1 MRNNYNYILSALVLI
16 FFISSSSLLSQTYQ
30 RVGQNLSYSS
40 DTNKNVVFTK
50 SVDGSVDIT
59 ANLNMLSF
67 KEGSNYYGY
76 DLDGDGGE
84 TYSAIPNNWD
94 FEIIELCGSACTNL
108 TNNKKT
114 FTYSGSNNNTI
125 TVRIKVFD
133 TSSGQTINNL
143 SNVRLQFFIR
153 DNFTVANATWNACV
167 QAFVLSV
174 NEATNG
180 DGTAACSPYTIKV
193 YNQNDKASGPIYEN
207 TQANN
212 TWNLDLDVGKYQA
225 DIFNSCG
232 EEIIDYEIDIREA
245 YTFGSEVIFQ
255 GFQCVDDTTGL
266 GVIQIQGAR
275 IFEGG
280 DYDGTIMWELHNGV
294 VAEED
299 VFSTVSNTSIIRNNS
314 NPANSIF
321 RSSDQSPH
329 NPPFTYGNVNIT
341 LEFPNL
347 DVGTYTFA
355 FKDFNGCIETE
366 TIEIKKPLDILSELD
381 QDSSKTTLDCF
392 EDDDGKLTFI
402 ASGGWT
408 EPFVGNLI
416 NTPANGWGNPYVFT
430 LTDGNGVTYSS
441 GAVLDHYNAN
451 NDQDGY
457 EATFSNLPAGTYTL
471 NVTEN
476 VVTNPYDSTIIYKCS
491 KDFTQTFTITEPD
504 ELVAT
509 GTISNNNGFGISCKG
524 VNDGSIDLS
533 VTGGTPDYTY
543 AWTKTGDNTFSK
555 TTKDIDGLG
564 PGTYNVTVTDA
575 NDCIDTA
582 SFTITEPVELKI
594 ADAGL
599 DTAIDCYDGDGQIR
613 INIDGDSN
621 GDGSNQNY
629 TYTLTGTDYN
639 GNAVSESVQ
648 TTALNYTFTPKAGT
662 YTVKVTDANGCEKP
676 SDAITL
682 TQPDAPL
689 AVTGTE
695 TNVTCNDEG
704 DGEIDI
710 TVTGGTANYTYA
722 WTTNGGSGLD
732 VDAEDQTGL
741 TPGTYTVVVTDA
753 NDCTITEAFT
763 VTEPDELVATGT
775 ISNNNGFGISCKGV
789 NDGSIDL
796 SVTGGTPDYTYAW
809 TKTGDN
815 TFSKTTKDIDG
826 LGPGTYNVTVTD
838 ANDCIDTASFT
849 ITEPVELKIADA
861 GLDTAI
867 DCYDGDGQIRI
878 NIDGD
883 SNGDGSNQNYTYT
896 LTGTDYN
903 GNAVSESVQTTALN
917 YTFTPK
923 AGTYTVKVTDANGCE
938 KPSDAITLTQPNNP
952 LAISESVSNVLC
964 FGQSNGEID
973 ITVTGGTV
981 NYSYQWSKQGDT
993 NYSATSQDITG
1004 LSSGTY
1010 TVVVTDVNDCTISKT
1025 FTVTQPDDLVIN
1037 SVVSD
1042 NNGFEISCNGEKD
1055 ASINLTIQGGIAP
1068 YTFSWTTNGGSGL
1081 DVDAEDQINLGPGT
1095 YNVTV
1100 TDANNCIETAQYV
1113 IEEPDD
1119 LDDNENIPTTNTF
1132 QISCNGANDGAINI
1146 TPSGGSGSYTF
1157 NWSSNVSNSGIVQ
1170 GQEDQSNLKPGLY
1183 TLVLTDSNGCPSTFN
1198 YTLTEP
1204 NAIIVS
1210 AELSDYN
1217 GFQISSQGAQD
1228 GEIDLT
1234 VTGGYLSSGED
1245 YTYTWST
1252 TNGSGL
1258 TQGEQDQIGLSAG
1271 TYKVIIKDSNDCE
1284 EVREYT
1290 LSEPAELTLNLDLS
1304 VFGNFNIKCFGDDN
1318 GSIDLTIT
1326 GGSGSYTIVWST
1338 SDGGTGLVQGQEDQS
1353 GLGPGTYTVKV
1364 TDSNNVEVTKTVQIT
1379 EPSLLEF
1386 DSTIPLF
1393 NGYAISCNGGNN
1405 GSIDISTSGGT
1416 GTYTYTWSTS
1426 NGSGLTA
1433 GAEDQ
1438 TGLTAGTYFLTLT
1451 DSNNCSTTES
1461 FVLQEPDAINISAIL
1476 SDYNSFE
1483 VSGAGES
1490 DGEINIT
1497 VVGGIE
1503 AYSYQWSTSDGSG
1516 LDVNTEDQ
1524 TGLTAGTYTVLV
1536 TDQNLCT
1543 ETKVY
1548 KLSEPDQLSFNKNVS
1563 IFVGGFNISCKD
1575 ADDGS
1580 IDITP
1585 LGGSGTYTYIWSTNN
1600 GSGLVQGDQDQ
1611 TGLGPGTYSFILRD
1625 SNGNESSQDFTLTEP
1640 NEVLLSSTISDYNN
1654 FEVSCFGGAD
1664 GEIDISIT
1672 GGTSVYTYNWTTS
1685 NGVGLVQGQQDQTG
1699 LTVGSYSV
1707 IVTDENGCSITKSFT
1722 LTSPNEIA
1730 IISTKKDYN
1739 GFNVS
1744 CNGSTDGE
1752 IDIEVSGGYLD
1763 TGAVYSY
1770 SWTTDG
1776 GSGLNPNTEDQTGLS
1791 AGSYTVIATDDNGCT
1806 MSQTIVITEPD
1817 ILSISEIISD
1827 YNGFQISE
1835 AGENDGS
1842 INISVSG
1849 GTSNYSYVWSTLDGS
1864 GLSINNEDQNS
1875 LTAGTYS
1882 VIVTDTN
1889 GCVINKEYTLI
1900 EPKELLIS
1908 LDNDAY
1914 KNDVFCYGDSTASIK
1929 VDITQ
1934 GSIAPYTYSINGT
1947 TYLNENYSQSFESIS
1962 NLTYTFTNLT
1972 AGSYSITITDANGAS
1987 KTSAIKEIK
1996 GPNNPLGLEGLTTD
2010 ITCNGAADGIIDI
2023 TVTGGGGS
2031 SNQFTYFYSW
2041 TTLDGSGLDSTSEDQ
2056 SGLGP
2061 GTYTVVAKDINDCEI
2076 TKSFTITQSP
2086 PLTYNLDSTKN
2097 ITCNGD
2103 NDGEI
2108 NITVTGGTGNYTYE
2122 WSTENGSGLAQG
2134 QEDQSGLGPGNYK
2147 LILRD
2152 GCNTFEYIYAIT
2164 TPDTLAINLDEKVD
2178 ILCHDDSTGKIDIS
2192 VIGGTLPY
2200 NYVWKDN
2207 FGNVYDRNVG
2217 NVFKDGDLSNI
2228 PAGLYDLTVT
2238 DANNCIATYSTEI
2251 TQSEDLLIQI
2261 DKTDLNCYDSN
2272 DGSIKVTPSGG
2283 VAPYT
2288 YAWNDFGNGD
2298 FRQNLSAGSYQVT
2311 ITDSNGCIEIRDV
2324 EILNAPLFDVNP
2336 IVTPVSCF
2344 GANDGSIELNFEGGI
2359 APISFNWTDDSSAGQ
2374 VRNNLSPGLYS
2385 VLITDGSGCE
2395 IQEDFVIIEPKEI
2408 SIAGVITDAIDCDN
2422 PESGSIDLQV
2432 SGGNLP
2438 YTFLWSNG
2446 ATTEDVSNLLANNYS
2461 VKITDSKGCTAE
2473 KEFSINRQE
2482 DLEISLQSDFFAIC
2496 ETKEV
2501 YQKNIVTVLGGV
2513 APYTIEWSNGLVSGG
2528 NNEIMDTKIEGSYQV
2543 TVTDFLGCSESLVFD
2558 VTTPVIGSPEFEY
2571 DSFYLQ
2577 TYEALAVNDP
2587 ITFTNLSTE
2596 EYTNVSWDFGD
2607 GNTSNEENPVHTYS
2621 RRGEYDVTLTVEFI
2635 LGCSYSITKTIY
2647 VGDPYEI
2654 VIPNAFTPNNDNFN
2668 DVFRPIYYGFKS
2680 INIGIYDTW
2689 GTLIYSEETTANEM
2703 TGWNGRIKGMEAE
2716 NGNYFYQ
2723 ISGTTHTDEEF
2734 SKNGSFTLIK

>member
-30 RVGQNLSYSS
+30 RAGQNVSYSS

-67 KEGSNYYGY
+67 REGSNYYGY

-94 FEIIELCGSACTNL
+94 FEIIELCGSPCTNL
-108 TNNKKT
+108 TNDKKT

-133 TSSGQTINNL
+133 TNSGQTINNL

-299 VFSTVSNTSIIRNNS
+299 VFSTASNTSIIRNNS

-381 QDSSKTTLDCF
+381 QDSSKTALDCF

-441 GAVLDHYNAN
+441 GAVLDHYDAN

-504 ELVAT
+504 ELIAT
-509 GTISNNNGFGISCKG
+509 GTLSDNNGFGISCNG
-524 VNDGSIDLS
+524 ANDGAIDLS
-533 VTGGTPDYTY
+533 VTGGTPNYTY
-543 AWTKTGDNTFSK
+543 AWTKDGDNTYSA
-555 TTKDIDGLG
+555 TSQDVENLT

-575 NDCIDTA
+575 NGCPDTA
-582 SFTITEPVELKI
+582 SFTITEPVELTI

-613 INIDGDSN
+613 INITGDSN
-621 GDGSNQNY
+621 GDGLNQNY

-639 GNAVSESVQ
+639 GNAVSTSV
-648 TTALNYTFTPKAGT
+648 
-662 YTVKVTDANGCEKP
+662 E
-676 SDAITL
+676 
-682 TQPDAPL
+682 
-689 AVTGTE
+689 
-695 TNVTCNDEG
+695 
-704 DGEIDI
+704 
-710 TVTGGTANYTYA
+710 
-722 WTTNGGSGLD
+722 
-732 VDAEDQTGL
+732 
-741 TPGTYTVVVTDA
+741 
-753 NDCTITEAFT
+753 
-763 VTEPDELVATGT
+763 
-775 ISNNNGFGISCKGV
+775 
-789 NDGSIDL
+789 
-796 SVTGGTPDYTYAW
+796 
-809 TKTGDN
+809 
-815 TFSKTTKDIDG
+815 
-826 LGPGTYNVTVTD
+826 
-838 ANDCIDTASFT
+838 
-849 ITEPVELKIADA
+849 
-861 GLDTAI
+861 
-867 DCYDGDGQIRI
+867 
-878 NIDGD
+878 
-883 SNGDGSNQNYTYT
+883 
-896 LTGTDYN
+896 
-903 GNAVSESVQTTALN
+903 TTALN

-1081 DVDAEDQINLGPGT
+1081 DVDSEDQINLGPGT

-1290 LSEPAELTLNLDLS
+1290 LSEPSELTLNLDLS

-1707 IVTDENGCSITKSFT
+1707 VVTDENGCSITKSFT

-1763 TGAVYSY
+1763 TGAEYSY

-1806 MSQTIVITEPD
+1806 MSQTIVITESD
-1817 ILSISEIISD
+1817 ILNISEVISD

-1849 GTSNYSYVWSTLDGS
+1849 GTSNYTYVWSTLDGS

-2261 DKTDLNCYDSN
+2261 EKTDLNCYDSN
-2272 DGSIKVTPSGG
+2272 DGSIKVTPTGG

-2311 ITDSNGCIEIRDV
+2311 ITDSNGCIEIRDI

-2607 GNTSNEENPVHTYS
+2607 GNTSTEENPVHTYS

-2723 ISGTTHTDEEF
+2723 VTGTTHTDEEF

>member
-1 MRNNYNYILSALVLI
+1 MGVSGGTGEY
-16 FFISSSSLLSQTYQ
+16 TYAW
-30 RVGQNLSYSS
+30 
-40 DTNKNVVFTK
+40 KK
-50 SVDGSVDIT
+50 DGSSI
-59 ANLNMLSF
+59 
-67 KEGSNYYGY
+67 SNTTK
-76 DLDGDGGE
+76 DL
-84 TYSAIPNNWD
+84 
-94 FEIIELCGSACTNL
+94 
-108 TNNKKT
+108 
-114 FTYSGSNNNTI
+114 
-125 TVRIKVFD
+125 
-133 TSSGQTINNL
+133 
-143 SNVRLQFFIR
+143 
-153 DNFTVANATWNACV
+153 
-167 QAFVLSV
+167 
-174 NEATNG
+174 
-180 DGTAACSPYTIKV
+180 
-193 YNQNDKASGPIYEN
+193 
-207 TQANN
+207 
-212 TWNLDLDVGKYQA
+212 
-225 DIFNSCG
+225 
-232 EEIIDYEIDIREA
+232 
-245 YTFGSEVIFQ
+245 
-255 GFQCVDDTTGL
+255 TGL
-266 GVIQIQGAR
+266 GV
-275 IFEGG
+275 
-280 DYDGTIMWELHNGV
+280 
-294 VAEED
+294 
-299 VFSTVSNTSIIRNNS
+299 
-314 NPANSIF
+314 
-321 RSSDQSPH
+321 
-329 NPPFTYGNVNIT
+329 
-341 LEFPNL
+341 
-347 DVGTYTFA
+347 GTY
-355 FKDFNGCIETE
+355 
-366 TIEIKKPLDILSELD
+366 
-381 QDSSKTTLDCF
+381 
-392 EDDDGKLTFI
+392 
-402 ASGGWT
+402 
-408 EPFVGNLI
+408 
-416 NTPANGWGNPYVFT
+416 
-430 LTDGNGVTYSS
+430 
-441 GAVLDHYNAN
+441 
-451 NDQDGY
+451 
-457 EATFSNLPAGTYTL
+457 
-471 NVTEN
+471 
-476 VVTNPYDSTIIYKCS
+476 
-491 KDFTQTFTITEPD
+491 
-504 ELVAT
+504 
-509 GTISNNNGFGISCKG
+509 
-524 VNDGSIDLS
+524 S
-533 VTGGTPDYTY
+533 VT
-543 AWTKTGDNTFSK
+543 
-555 TTKDIDGLG
+555 I
-564 PGTYNVTVTDA
+564 TDA
-575 NDCIDTA
+575 NNCTTTA
-582 SFTITEPVELKI
+582 SAVITEPVELTI

-599 DTAIDCYDGDGQIR
+599 STTILCHGDDGQIK
-613 INIDGDSN
+613 INITGDSN
-621 GDGSNQNY
+621 GNGSNQNY
-629 TYTLTGTDYN
+629 IYTLTGTDYN
-639 GNAVSESVQ
+639 NNTINTSVSRSS
-648 TTALNYTFTPKAGT
+648 LNYTFNPKAGT
-662 YTVKVTDANGCEKP
+662 YTVKVTDANGCFKETA
-676 SDAITL
+676 DITL
-682 TQPDAPL
+682 TQPTAALSLSLSD
-689 AVTGTE
+689 T
-695 TNVTCNDEG
+695 
-704 DGEIDI
+704 DI
-710 TVTGGTANYTYA
+710 TCFGLTNGSISASVSGGTANYTYA
-722 WTTNGGSGLD
+722 WTKDGTSIAN
-732 VDAEDQTGL
+732 QTS
-741 TPGTYTVVVTDA
+741 A
-753 NDCTITEAFT
+753 NLST
-763 VTEPDELVATGT
+763 LATGT
-775 ISNNNGFGISCKGV
+775 
-789 NDGSIDL
+789 
-796 SVTGGTPDYTYAW
+796 YA
-809 TKTGDN
+809 
-815 TFSKTTKDIDG
+815 
-826 LGPGTYNVTVTD
+826 VTVTD
-838 ANDCIDTASFT
+838 ANGCT
-849 ITEPVELKIADA
+849 I
-861 GLDTAI
+861 
-867 DCYDGDGQIRI
+867 
-878 NIDGD
+878 ND
-883 SNGDGSNQNYTYT
+883 SVVIS
-896 LTGTDYN
+896 
-903 GNAVSESVQTTALN
+903 
-917 YTFTPK
+917 
-923 AGTYTVKVTDANGCE
+923 
-938 KPSDAITLTQPNNP
+938 QPDD
-952 LAISESVSNVLC
+952 LVISENITNFEGFEVSC
-964 FGQSNGEID
+964 FDADDAAID
-973 ITVTGGTV
+973 ITVTGGTP
-981 NYSYQWSKQGDT
+981 NYTYQWS
-993 NYSATSQDITG
+993 TSDGGVGLKVNEPDQSG
-1004 LSSGTY
+1004 LS
-1010 TVVVTDVNDCTISKT
+1010 
-1025 FTVTQPDDLVIN
+1025 
-1037 SVVSD
+1037 
-1042 NNGFEISCNGEKD
+1042 
-1055 ASINLTIQGGIAP
+1055 
-1068 YTFSWTTNGGSGL
+1068 
-1081 DVDAEDQINLGPGT
+1081 PGT
-1095 YNVTV
+1095 YKVLV
-1100 TDANNCIETAQYV
+1100 TDTNGCTEEKTYV
-1113 IEEPDD
+1113 IEEPDQ
-1119 LDDNENIPTTNTF
+1119 LSSGSNIPTTNGF
-1132 QISCNGANDGAINI
+1132 AISCNGANDGAINI
-1146 TPSGGSGSYTF
+1146 TPSGGTGVYTY
-1157 NWSSNVSNSGIVQ
+1157 NWSSSVTNSGLVQ
-1170 GQEDQSNLKPGLY
+1170 GQKDQSDLKPGAY
-1183 TLVLTDSNGCPSTFN
+1183 TVIISDSNQCPLTLNF
-1198 YTLTEP
+1198 TLTEP
-1204 NAIIVS
+1204 NAINVS
-1210 AELSDYN
+1210 ATFSNYN
-1217 GFQISSQGAQD
+1217 GFQISSKGAQD
-1228 GEIDLT
+1228 GSINLN
-1234 VTGGYLSSGED
+1234 VTGGHLTSGQN
-1245 YTYTWST
+1245 YTYNWTS
-1252 TNGSGL
+1252 NVSNSGL
-1258 TQGEQDQIGLSAG
+1258 VQGEEDQSGLKAG
-1271 TYKVIIKDSNDCE
+1271 TYTVTITDSNKCTE
-1284 EVREYT
+1284 TRQYT
-1290 LSEPAELTLNLDLS
+1290 LNEPASLALNLS
-1304 VFGNFNIKCFGDDN
+1304 PSIFGAFSIKCFGDDN

-1326 GGSGSYTIVWST
+1326 GGSGSNTIVWTT
-1338 SDGGTGLVQGQEDQS
+1338 SDGGTGLAQGEEDQF
-1353 GLGPGTYTVKV
+1353 GLGPGTYTVSV
-1364 TDSNNVEVTKTVQIT
+1364 TDSNGANATETIQLT
-1379 EPSLLEF
+1379 EPTILTIDNS
-1386 DSTIPLF
+1386 IPLY
-1393 NGYAISCNGGNN
+1393 NGYAISCNN
-1405 GSIDISTSGGT
+1405 GSNGTIDVTTSGAT
-1416 GTYTYTWSTS
+1416 GTYTFNWSTNDGDGLE
-1426 NGSGLTA
+1426 NGVEDQSGL
-1433 GAEDQ
+1433 E
-1438 TGLTAGTYFLTLT
+1438 AGTYFLTVT
-1451 DSNNCSTTES
+1451 DSNGCSES
-1461 FVLQEPDAINISAIL
+1461 KTYVLQEPTAINVSANL
-1476 SDYNSFE
+1476 SNYNSFE

-1516 LDVNTEDQ
+1516 LDVNAEDQ

-1791 AGSYTVIATDDNGCT
+1791 AGTYTVVATDDNGC
-1806 MSQTIVITEPD
+1806 SITQDIEIIEPD

-1849 GTSNYSYVWSTLDGS
+1849 GTSNYTYVWSTLDGS

-2122 WSTENGSGLAQG
+2122 WSTENGSGLAQD

-2152 GCNTFEYIYAIT
+2152 GCNTFEYIYTIT
-2164 TPDTLAINLDEKVD
+2164 TPDSLEISLDEKVNV
-2178 ILCHDDSTGKIDIS
+2178 LCHDDSTGKINIS
-2192 VIGGTLPY
+2192 VSGGTLPY

-2217 NVFKDGDLSNI
+2217 NVFNDGDLSNI

-2577 TYEALAVNDP
+2577 TYGALAVNDP
-2587 ITFTNLSTE
+2587 ITFTNLSSE

-2680 INIGIYDTW
+2680 ITIGIYDTW

-2723 ISGTTHTDEEF
+2723 VTGTTHTDEEF

>member
-1 MRNNYNYILSALVLI
+1 M
-16 FFISSSSLLSQTYQ
+16 
-30 RVGQNLSYSS
+30 
-40 DTNKNVVFTK
+40 
-50 SVDGSVDIT
+50 
-59 ANLNMLSF
+59 
-67 KEGSNYYGY
+67 
-76 DLDGDGGE
+76 
-84 TYSAIPNNWD
+84 
-94 FEIIELCGSACTNL
+94 
-108 TNNKKT
+108 
-114 FTYSGSNNNTI
+114 
-125 TVRIKVFD
+125 
-133 TSSGQTINNL
+133 
-143 SNVRLQFFIR
+143 
-153 DNFTVANATWNACV
+153 
-167 QAFVLSV
+167 
-174 NEATNG
+174 
-180 DGTAACSPYTIKV
+180 
-193 YNQNDKASGPIYEN
+193 
-207 TQANN
+207 
-212 TWNLDLDVGKYQA
+212 
-225 DIFNSCG
+225 
-232 EEIIDYEIDIREA
+232 
-245 YTFGSEVIFQ
+245 
-255 GFQCVDDTTGL
+255 
-266 GVIQIQGAR
+266 
-275 IFEGG
+275 
-280 DYDGTIMWELHNGV
+280 
-294 VAEED
+294 
-299 VFSTVSNTSIIRNNS
+299 
-314 NPANSIF
+314 
-321 RSSDQSPH
+321 
-329 NPPFTYGNVNIT
+329 
-341 LEFPNL
+341 
-347 DVGTYTFA
+347 
-355 FKDFNGCIETE
+355 
-366 TIEIKKPLDILSELD
+366 
-381 QDSSKTTLDCF
+381 
-392 EDDDGKLTFI
+392 
-402 ASGGWT
+402 
-408 EPFVGNLI
+408 
-416 NTPANGWGNPYVFT
+416 
-430 LTDGNGVTYSS
+430 TD
-441 GAVLDHYNAN
+441 
-451 NDQDGY
+451 
-457 EATFSNLPAGTYTL
+457 
-471 NVTEN
+471 
-476 VVTNPYDSTIIYKCS
+476 
-491 KDFTQTFTITEPD
+491 
-504 ELVAT
+504 
-509 GTISNNNGFGISCKG
+509 
-524 VNDGSIDLS
+524 
-533 VTGGTPDYTY
+533 
-543 AWTKTGDNTFSK
+543 
-555 TTKDIDGLG
+555 
-564 PGTYNVTVTDA
+564 
-575 NDCIDTA
+575 
-582 SFTITEPVELKI
+582 
-594 ADAGL
+594 
-599 DTAIDCYDGDGQIR
+599 
-613 INIDGDSN
+613 
-621 GDGSNQNY
+621 
-629 TYTLTGTDYN
+629 
-639 GNAVSESVQ
+639 
-648 TTALNYTFTPKAGT
+648 
-662 YTVKVTDANGCEKP
+662 
-676 SDAITL
+676 
-682 TQPDAPL
+682 
-689 AVTGTE
+689 
-695 TNVTCNDEG
+695 
-704 DGEIDI
+704 
-710 TVTGGTANYTYA
+710 
-722 WTTNGGSGLD
+722 
-732 VDAEDQTGL
+732 
-741 TPGTYTVVVTDA
+741 
-753 NDCTITEAFT
+753 
-763 VTEPDELVATGT
+763 
-775 ISNNNGFGISCKGV
+775 
-789 NDGSIDL
+789 
-796 SVTGGTPDYTYAW
+796 
-809 TKTGDN
+809 
-815 TFSKTTKDIDG
+815 
-826 LGPGTYNVTVTD
+826 
-838 ANDCIDTASFT
+838 
-849 ITEPVELKIADA
+849 
-861 GLDTAI
+861 
-867 DCYDGDGQIRI
+867 
-878 NIDGD
+878 
-883 SNGDGSNQNYTYT
+883 
-896 LTGTDYN
+896 
-903 GNAVSESVQTTALN
+903 
-917 YTFTPK
+917 
-923 AGTYTVKVTDANGCE
+923 
-938 KPSDAITLTQPNNP
+938 
-952 LAISESVSNVLC
+952 
-964 FGQSNGEID
+964 
-973 ITVTGGTV
+973 
-981 NYSYQWSKQGDT
+981 
-993 NYSATSQDITG
+993 
-1004 LSSGTY
+1004 
-1010 TVVVTDVNDCTISKT
+1010 
-1025 FTVTQPDDLVIN
+1025 
-1037 SVVSD
+1037 
-1042 NNGFEISCNGEKD
+1042 
-1055 ASINLTIQGGIAP
+1055 
-1068 YTFSWTTNGGSGL
+1068 
-1081 DVDAEDQINLGPGT
+1081 
-1095 YNVTV
+1095 
-1100 TDANNCIETAQYV
+1100 
-1113 IEEPDD
+1113 
-1119 LDDNENIPTTNTF
+1119 
-1132 QISCNGANDGAINI
+1132 
-1146 TPSGGSGSYTF
+1146 
-1157 NWSSNVSNSGIVQ
+1157 
-1170 GQEDQSNLKPGLY
+1170 
-1183 TLVLTDSNGCPSTFN
+1183 
-1198 YTLTEP
+1198 
-1204 NAIIVS
+1204 
-1210 AELSDYN
+1210 
-1217 GFQISSQGAQD
+1217 
-1228 GEIDLT
+1228 
-1234 VTGGYLSSGED
+1234 
-1245 YTYTWST
+1245 
-1252 TNGSGL
+1252 
-1258 TQGEQDQIGLSAG
+1258 
-1271 TYKVIIKDSNDCE
+1271 
-1284 EVREYT
+1284 
-1290 LSEPAELTLNLDLS
+1290 
-1304 VFGNFNIKCFGDDN
+1304 
-1318 GSIDLTIT
+1318 
-1326 GGSGSYTIVWST
+1326 
-1338 SDGGTGLVQGQEDQS
+1338 
-1353 GLGPGTYTVKV
+1353 
-1364 TDSNNVEVTKTVQIT
+1364 
-1379 EPSLLEF
+1379 
-1386 DSTIPLF
+1386 
-1393 NGYAISCNGGNN
+1393 
-1405 GSIDISTSGGT
+1405 
-1416 GTYTYTWSTS
+1416 
-1426 NGSGLTA
+1426 
-1433 GAEDQ
+1433 
-1438 TGLTAGTYFLTLT
+1438 
-1451 DSNNCSTTES
+1451 
-1461 FVLQEPDAINISAIL
+1461 
-1476 SDYNSFE
+1476 
-1483 VSGAGES
+1483 
-1490 DGEINIT
+1490 
-1497 VVGGIE
+1497 
-1503 AYSYQWSTSDGSG
+1503 
-1516 LDVNTEDQ
+1516 
-1524 TGLTAGTYTVLV
+1524 
-1536 TDQNLCT
+1536 
-1543 ETKVY
+1543 TKVY

-1791 AGSYTVIATDDNGCT
+1791 AGTYTVVATDDNGC
-1806 MSQTIVITEPD
+1806 SITQDIEIIEPD

-1849 GTSNYSYVWSTLDGS
+1849 GTSNYTYVWSTLDGS

-2122 WSTENGSGLAQG
+2122 WSTENGSGLAQD

-2152 GCNTFEYIYAIT
+2152 GCNTFEYIYTIT
-2164 TPDTLAINLDEKVD
+2164 TPDSLEISLDEKVNV
-2178 ILCHDDSTGKIDIS
+2178 LCHDDSTGKINIS
-2192 VIGGTLPY
+2192 VSGGTLPY

-2217 NVFKDGDLSNI
+2217 NVFNDGDLSNI

-2577 TYEALAVNDP
+2577 TYGALAVNDP

-2607 GNTSNEENPVHTYS
+2607 GNTSMKKTPYILTQEEVNT
-2621 RRGEYDVTLTVEFI
+2621 
-2635 LGCSYSITKTIY
+2635 
-2647 VGDPYEI
+2647 
-2654 VIPNAFTPNNDNFN
+2654 
-2668 DVFRPIYYGFKS
+2668 
-2680 INIGIYDTW
+2680 
-2689 GTLIYSEETTANEM
+2689 M
-2703 TGWNGRIKGMEAE
+2703 
-2716 NGNYFYQ
+2716 
-2723 ISGTTHTDEEF
+2723 
-2734 SKNGSFTLIK
+2734 